1 MEAVSAVIGAVLAEP
16 SKIICNSIHARIRN
30 FRNRE
35 SNFKDLEGETN
46 ILIQLKDRVLKKLVV
61 QEQTERDRLQGQVDI
76 WVNQVKELEEQ
87 VKAMKSSVPSSGGDA
102 TDYDLRCSCSVFPKL
117 CRLSNQ
123 LVKMMERVKLLKEAG
138 KSHEGQM
145 SVPEQLIPVEHVPGA
160 TITGQKTASIN
171 LTIVLDKLKDDKV
184 RAIGVYGMGG
194 VGKTTLVSNLNNKL
208 KQEPSANS
216 FSIVIWVT
224 VSKDTNNRKI
234 QTRIFERLE
243 LEIRNE
249 ESDERVTSRLHE
261 RLKNEECFLLI
272 LDDVWAD
279 IDLQK
284 LGIPNAEDCPRS
296 KIIITSRSA
305 EVCRQMSTEDAIIMV
320 RALDDEEAWELFQK
334 HSGEVAMRP
343 EIGAVA
349 EDVAKECAGLPLALV
364 TVGASMKGK
373 SDVRLWEN
381 AHTILRMSAPDLK
394 GISVEEK
401 VFKPLKWSYDS
412 LPDDI
417 TRSCFLFCCLY
428 PEDFEISVEE
438 LVQYWYCEGLFHER
452 LNYEES
458 ENQGIAI
465 IQCLTDRCLLENVRF
480 NDRIKVHDVVRDV
493 GIWIANSN
501 GSQCRSLVRSGIQLT
516 RITNEEFSH
525 SNYKWVSFMD
535 NKITELP
542 AVSCVQ
548 CSEISTLLLKR
559 NDALKIIPTSFLEG
573 FKSLKI
579 LDLSHTSIESLP
591 SLDRVNQLRALI
603 LIGCIYLEKLPAL
616 DGLSGLR
623 VLDCRDAP
631 ITRFPYAGISRLHK
645 LEYLDLWL
653 DEETPLDGHRIF
665 EEVLPLLEHLTVFY
679 ARLDCCPDIGN
690 EQLNLLERIKHFC
703 VKTRRSVIDVK
714 WDNYVHFSRLRW
726 PIELIERS
734 LRRAPRWE
742 FSECTNVLAQMLKT
756 LARSGCFLSVK
767 FLRISYGAFHLM
779 DDQSIGATFDL
790 LPNLEEIELN
800 RVSKLKSV
808 SDLGHIFG
816 MSFSKLKSI
825 KIEVC
830 PQLKCV
836 FTLKENDKLEKLQ
849 VMDVSFCE
857 ELECPFQDMDMG
869 HVPNLQKVTLV
880 DLPVLRDRCINYME
894 SWENLKLEVIDCGK
908 NSMFYDQLIEMSP

>member
-1 MEAVSAVIGAVLAEP
+1 MEAEAVSAVIGAVVAEP
-16 SKIICNSIHARIRN
+16 SKIIWNSIRTTIKN
-30 FRNRE
+30 FRNRK
-35 SNFKDLEGETN
+35 SIFKDLEGQTN
-46 ILIQLKDRVLKKLVV
+46 ILIQLKDRVLNRMRV
-61 QEQTERDRLQGQVDI
+61 QEQTERDRFQREVDI
-76 WVNQVKELEEQ
+76 WVNQVNELEEQ
-87 VKAMKSSVPSSGGDA
+87 VNAMKSSVLSSGGDA
-102 TDYDLRCSCSVFPKL
+102 ADYDLRCSCCVFPKL

-123 LVKMMERVKLLKEAG
+123 LVKRMERVKHLKEAG
-138 KSHEGQM
+138 ESYAEQM

-171 LTIVLDKLKDDKV
+171 LTKVLDKLKDDKV

-224 VSKDTNNRKI
+224 VSKDTNTRKI

-243 LEIRNE
+243 LQVSNE

-284 LGIPNAEDCPRS
+284 LGIPNAEDCSRS

-305 EVCRQMSTEDAIIMV
+305 EVCMQMSTEDAIIMV

-343 EIGAVA
+343 EIRAVA

-381 AHTILRMSAPDLK
+381 ARTTLRRSAPDIK
-394 GISVEEK
+394 GSSVEEK
-401 VFKPLKWSYDS
+401 VFKPLKLSYDL

-428 PEDFEISVEE
+428 PEDFKILVKE

-465 IQCLTDRCLLENVRF
+465 IQCLTDCCLLEKVDELYNI
-480 NDRIKVHDVVRDV
+480 IKVHDVVRDV

-516 RITNEEFSH
+516 RITNEEFWH
-525 SNYKWVSFMD
+525 SNYKRVSFMD
-535 NKITELP
+535 NEITELP
-542 AVSCVQ
+542 AASCVQ
-548 CSEISTLLLKR
+548 CSEISTLLLKT
-559 NDALKIIPTSFLEG
+559 NAALEIIPTSFLEG

-579 LDLSHTSIESLP
+579 LDLSQTRIESLP
-591 SLDRVNQLRALI
+591 SIDRVNQLRALI
-603 LIGCIYLEKLPAL
+603 LNGCTYLKL
-616 DGLSGLR
+616 
-623 VLDCRDAP
+623 
-631 ITRFPYAGISRLHK
+631 RLQK
-645 LEYLDLWL
+645 
-653 DEETPLDGHRIF
+653 ETPLDGHRIF
-665 EEVLPLLEHLTVFY
+665 EEVLPLLEHLTVFH
-679 ARLDCCPDIGN
+679 AHLDCCPDIGK
-690 EQLNLLERIKHFC
+690 EHLNLLERIKHFSI
-703 VKTRRSVIDVK
+703 TTEGSVIDVE
-714 WDNYVHFSRLRW
+714 WDNCVYFSGLSW

-734 LRRAPRWE
+734 LRRAPRWK
-742 FSECTNVLAQMLKT
+742 FDKCTDVLAQTLKT
-756 LARSGCFLSVK
+756 LARSGCFSSVK
-767 FLRISYGAFHLM
+767 YLYISRTYFWH
-779 DDQSIGATFDL
+779 DQSICATFDL
-790 LPNLEEIELN
+790 LPNLEEIELKW
-800 RVSKLKSV
+800 VDELESV
-808 SDLGHIFG
+808 SELGLSFG

-825 KIEVC
+825 KIKVC

-836 FTLKENDKLEKLQ
+836 FTLKENQKLEKLQ
-849 VMDVSFCE
+849 VIVVRNCR
-857 ELECPFQDMDMG
+857 ELEFPFQDMGMG

-894 SWENLKLEVIDCGK
+894 SWGNLKLEVIDCGR
-908 NSMFYDQLIEMSP
+908 I